1 MSKHTLLLAL
11 LCLLLSLPV
20 AVQAQSS
27 KKGSTHKTQKKVVQ
41 INQMDVI
48 YDEEENEYGNIIIAS
63 PATIN
68 EDETYMY
75 DRKPVSPLTPPP
87 PMEDAVVADDDP
99 DVMPQSILQWHE
111 DEGAESEDEI
121 LYASFDSESIHYPKL
136 DVNTMTDA
144 VNLVLMH
151 EELGEKYA
159 MPIGPMAR
167 ATSHYGPR
175 RRRFHYGLDLAAPKG
190 EPIYAM
196 FDGTVRISV
205 RNKSYGNL
213 VVVRHKN
220 GLETYYAHMSAR
232 HVQPGDVVKAGDC
245 IGLCGNTGRSYG
257 SHLHLEI
264 RYMGNAMN
272 PETVIDPNTRKLLS
286 NTLTLTRNSFRKV
299 GKTSVRGGGG
309 GGTYAKGGKQ
319 FYRVRSGDTLGKIAK
334 RNGTTINKLCQLNHI
349 NRNTKIQ
356 IGQQLRI
363 K

>member
-1 MSKHTLLLAL
+1 M
-11 LCLLLSLPV
+11 PV
-20 AVQAQSS
+20 VSWAQSN
-27 KKGSTHKTQKKVVQ
+27 KGNTSQKSQKKVIK

-48 YDEEENEYGNIIIAS
+48 FDEDEYGDIVIES
-63 PATIN
+63 PATTT
-68 EDETYMY
+68 EEESHMY
-75 DRKPVSPLTPPP
+75 DRERRSPSSLTPPP
-87 PMEDAVVADDDP
+87 PMQDAVEADDDP
-99 DVMPQSILQWHE
+99 DVMPQLFQSRE
-111 DEGAESEDEI
+111 DDGVESEDDI
-121 LYASFDSESIHYPKL
+121 LYATFDSETIHYPKL
-136 DVNTMTDA
+136 DVNTMTEA
-144 VNLVLMH
+144 VSLVLTH
-151 EELGEKYA
+151 EAMGEKYA
-159 MPIGPMAR
+159 APIGPTAR

-213 VVVRHKN
+213 VVIRHKN
-220 GLETYYAHMSAR
+220 GLETYYAHMSMR
-232 HVQPGDVVKAGDC
+232 RVQPGDEVKAGDC

-264 RYMGNAMN
+264 RYMGNAIN
-272 PETVIDPNTRKLLS
+272 PETVIDPNSRQLLA
-286 NTLTLTRNSFRKV
+286 NNLTLSRESFRKANRV
-299 GKTSVRGGGG
+299 KGSSGG

-334 RNGTTINKLCQLNHI
+334 RNGTTINRLCQLNHI
-349 NRNTKIQ
+349 NRNTKIK